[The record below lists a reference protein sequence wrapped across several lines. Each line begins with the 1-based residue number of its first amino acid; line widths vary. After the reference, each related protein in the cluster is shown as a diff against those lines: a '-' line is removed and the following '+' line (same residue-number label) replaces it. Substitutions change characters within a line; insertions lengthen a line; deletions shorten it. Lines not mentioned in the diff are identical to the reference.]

1 MPVRLCFRS
10 GVGLSQG
17 LSRSHSRLEQI
28 VRFSRLTRSPNFE
41 TCFIT
46 PSSYNQAS
54 LEFWAHFGPKRSQVA
69 GPKHSPV
76 VLLFLEWKIMHGQGF
91 SSYLSV
97 FCLFVCLLFFFAS
110 LRKAQH
116 KNVSSLFICLFSVK
130 EFPIWSLLTLTRS
143 TKPSWD
149 LWHLPI
155 DFNGS
160 PMMCHKSQI
169 FKATLFHK
177 EFVLRVNLGG
187 G

>member
-1 MPVRLCFRS
+1 MPVWLCFLFEVRHS
-10 GVGLSQG
+10 RG

-46 PSSYNQAS
+46 PSSCNQAS

-76 VLLFLEWKIMHGQGF
+76 VLLFLEWKIMHDQGF
-91 SSYLSV
+91 GSYISV
-97 FCLFVCLLFFFAS
+97 FGLFVFFFAS
-110 LRKAQH
+110 LRGAQH

-155 DFNGS
+155 DFNGHQW
-160 PMMCHKSQI
+160 CVTKAKSLKRRY
-169 FKATLFHK
+169 FTKNSFYA
-177 EFVLRVNLGG
+177 
-187 G
+187 

>member
-97 FCLFVCLLFFFAS
+97 FCLFVCCFFFCVAT
-110 LRKAQH
+110 KGAAQ
-116 KNVSSLFICLFSVK
+116 KRF
-130 EFPIWSLLTLTRS
+130 LLVYL
-143 TKPSWD
+143 
-149 LWHLPI
+149 
-155 DFNGS
+155 
-160 PMMCHKSQI
+160 
-169 FKATLFHK
+169 
-177 EFVLRVNLGG
+177 FVLSQGISHLKFINSDKINEAFLRFMTFACRLQWITNDALQKPNL
-187 G
+187 